1 MQHLDR
7 KENLSAMNLVN
18 DASSLEHGRT
28 SNCASEEEHAQ

>member
-7 KENLSAMNLVN
+7 KENLSAMN